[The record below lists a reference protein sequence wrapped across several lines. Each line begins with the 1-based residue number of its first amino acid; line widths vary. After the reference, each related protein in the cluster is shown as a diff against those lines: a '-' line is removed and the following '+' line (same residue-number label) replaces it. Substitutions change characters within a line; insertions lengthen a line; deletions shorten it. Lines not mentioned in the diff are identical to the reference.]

1 MKKSKILLCLG
12 LGALLSST
20 ALMASPKQNEFKLK
34 GLNVEKVE
42 NVQNKN
48 SKGNQLRLHYYRK
61 DKEVT
66 FSEWIVND
74 WIGRI
79 YVSIE

>member
-12 LGALLSST
+12 LGTLLSST

-34 GLNVEKVE
+34 ELNVEKVE
-42 NVQNKN
+42 NIKNKN

-61 DKEVT
+61 DNEYT
-66 FSEWIVND
+66 GWNI
-74 WIGRI
+74 WL
-79 YVSIE
+79 

>member
-1 MKKSKILLCLG
+1 MKKSKLLLCLG

-20 ALMASPKQNEFKLK
+20 ALMASPKQNELELK

-61 DKEVT
+61 DKE
-66 FSEWIVND
+66 
-74 WIGRI
+74 
-79 YVSIE
+79 Y